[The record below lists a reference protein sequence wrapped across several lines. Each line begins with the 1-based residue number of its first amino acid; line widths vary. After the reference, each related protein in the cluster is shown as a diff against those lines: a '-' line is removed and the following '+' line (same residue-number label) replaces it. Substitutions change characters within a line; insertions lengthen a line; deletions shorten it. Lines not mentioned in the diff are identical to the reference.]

1 MHLEQSLLE
10 PELTLP
16 KVALLASLCLSA
28 LEEVKIFAQDVVNEM
43 SSPALHGE

>member
-1 MHLEQSLLE
+1 MKTAVPCICEQLLFE

-28 LEEVKIFAQDVVNEM
+28 VAEVKIFAQDVVDEV
-43 SSPALHGE
+43 